1 MLDLLTHTGMADIC
15 DPQTLRNYKKEKV
28 FAKTMDM
35 DEVTLAL
42 LEASRRL
49 SVSKTSSSE
58 NNNAYQNNPNSKN
71 SSATTVGACTITT
84 TPVNL
89 LQATSNSLESSSA
102 SSPNTSLLSDS
113 SPSSYSSSSLLHT
126 LFGGIQ
132 GMGRSRSV
140 SESHATSGA
149 KVKVDLTPWLTDSQN
164 VKELKVAR
172 ERVRKN
178 SVKEVEEAMSG
189 GLSSA
194 DMYMPPI

>member
-1 MLDLLTHTGMADIC
+1 M
-15 DPQTLRNYKKEKV
+15 KKEKV

-49 SVSKTSSSE
+49 SVAKSSSSD
-58 NNNAYQNNPNSKN
+58 NNNSYQDKRISKN
-71 SSATTVGACTITT
+71 SSPTTSGACTITT
-84 TPVNL
+84 TSANL
-89 LQATSNSLESSSA
+89 LQATPNSLESSS
-102 SSPNTSLLSDS
+102 SNSPNTSLLSDS

-126 LFGGIQ
+126 LFGGMQ

-149 KVKVDLTPWLTDSQN
+149 TVRVDLTPWLTDSQN